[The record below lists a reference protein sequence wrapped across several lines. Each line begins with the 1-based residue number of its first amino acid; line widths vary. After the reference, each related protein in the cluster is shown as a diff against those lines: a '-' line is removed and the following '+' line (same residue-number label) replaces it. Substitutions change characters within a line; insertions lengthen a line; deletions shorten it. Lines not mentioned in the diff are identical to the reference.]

1 MQLFG
6 SLNDIASS
14 LFKMFEF
21 YYFVEYFI
29 IPYTSICIRLSQL
42 YQELCDHCVVI
53 VNDGGGWDR
62 RRVVDSYQGVGGR
75 TGSVYYLTVRF
86 FLFVPLSFGL
96 SCPASFLSE
105 QSMIAVVSVSL
116 FLISFHCL

>member
-53 VNDGGGWDR
+53 VNDGGDGIGGGWLIHI
-62 RRVVDSYQGVGGR
+62 RVWVGGQGVCII
-75 TGSVYYLTVRF
+75 SQFIFFYLCLCLLVSHVLP
-86 FLFVPLSFGL
+86 LF
-96 SCPASFLSE
+96 
-105 QSMIAVVSVSL
+105 
-116 FLISFHCL
+116 